1 MFENG
6 LAPKTDLPKVALLI
20 DGENISSA
28 LAGKIIVES
37 GKLGEL
43 LVRRVYGNAARIKGW
58 DEAPGIKLVHTGTG
72 KNAADI
78 ALALDAAE
86 LSFGQKIKTFALVSS
101 DGDFSHL
108 ATFLRERGHA
118 VSGIGEAKAPANY
131 RKSCSSW
138 TMLNTTPEDLD
149 ARILAEM
156 KKQEDG
162 LLINRVSPTIRTA
175 LSITLT
181 DLDEKNWRKYFE
193 ARLDRYKITGEAQQT
208 RITAR

>member
-72 KNAADI
+72 KNAPI
-78 ALALDAAE
+78 SRSRWMR
-86 LSFGQKIKTFALVSS
+86 LS
-101 DGDFSHL
+101 
-108 ATFLRERGHA
+108 
-118 VSGIGEAKAPANY
+118 
-131 RKSCSSW
+131 
-138 TMLNTTPEDLD
+138 
-149 ARILAEM
+149 
-156 KKQEDG
+156 
-162 LLINRVSPTIRTA
+162 
-175 LSITLT
+175 
-181 DLDEKNWRKYFE
+181 
-193 ARLDRYKITGEAQQT
+193 
-208 RITAR
+208 

>member
-1 MFENG
+1 MVENG
-6 LAPKTDLPKVALLI
+6 LALQSDKPIVALLI

-28 LAGKIIVES
+28 LAGKIIVEA
-37 GKLGEL
+37 GKFGEL
-43 LVRRVYGNAARIKGW
+43 IVKRVYGSASRIKGW
-58 DEAPGIKLVHTGTG
+58 DEAPGIKLIHTGSG

-86 LSFGQKIKTFALVSS
+86 LSFSGRIEKFALVSS

-108 ATFLRERGHA
+108 ATFLRERGHI
-118 VSGIGEAKAPANY
+118 VSGIGEAKSPANY
-131 RKSCSSW
+131 RKSCSVW
-138 TMLNTTPEDLD
+138 TLLNTNPDDLD

-156 KKQEDG
+156 QKQEDG

-193 ARLDRYKITGEAQQT
+193 ARLDRYEITGEAQQT